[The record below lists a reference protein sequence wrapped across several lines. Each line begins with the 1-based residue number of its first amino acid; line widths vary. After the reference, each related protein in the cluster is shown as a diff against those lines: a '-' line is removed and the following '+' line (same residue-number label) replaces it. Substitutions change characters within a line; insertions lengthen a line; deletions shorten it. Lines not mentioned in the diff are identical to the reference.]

1 MAPVAVQRL
10 DLGGKRAGEP
20 AQCARG
26 TVVLSEVVRIREVM
40 GTSHR
45 HHMNRN
51 HLRHQHGFDGIPGLD
66 ALHHRNH
73 EREVDLV
80 GTLAAHAGL
89 YQLSDNAMH
98 RFAIGDPQCV
108 RHELF
113 ADFRIWM
120 VDGESV
126 RQKLYSRGCG
136 SFGLVS
142 CS

>member
-1 MAPVAVQRL
+1 
-10 DLGGKRAGEP
+10 
-20 AQCARG
+20 
-26 TVVLSEVVRIREVM
+26 M

-89 YQLSDNAMH
+89 YQLPENAMH
-98 RFAIGDPQCV
+98 RFAIGDPHGV
-108 RHELF
+108 DHELF
-113 ADFRIWM
+113 ADFRVWM

-126 RQKLYSRGCG
+126 RLQLDPRGCG

-142 CS
+142 WQQSSLTS